1 MNKRFFRGFTR
12 WVPAALGLLAV
23 VATLGGGVSPAR
35 AEEEKEKGF
44 SLFPLYPLGE
54 LGPES
59 RFSDKPSPFLSEGD
73 IPERPP
79 LLLEIGDEFLA
90 PGKLYGGF
98 ELPTGAVWQPRLG
111 VFGTLRT
118 AVQTFDQ
125 GDPERISEWVSRLDL
140 FVNLQL
146 TGTEKLIVGFRPLD
160 RNSFPRFTKYLFEP
174 QEGFRPDFGGDVRTL
189 FFEGDFGSLFPNLDK
204 KGVKLIDYGFSVGRQ
219 IINFQEGILINDTI
233 DTVGIVRNNL
243 HIIPGFSNVR
253 ITGLYAWDSVSRPSR
268 AGFTGRAPEVNLF
281 GLFTQGDAATST
293 FALDAIYVESDQAN
307 SEAFYIGGSAIQRI
321 GKFNTALRVNS
332 SFAMDDETALVGDG
346 TLFSLELSFTP
357 QRSDDVVYLNSFW
370 ALGTMTQAAREPIVG
385 GPLAS
390 LGINFA
396 SPSIGDHLSELSSF
410 ANDAVGGALGYQAFW
425 DSHRRNLVLE
435 VAGRLDTE
443 GDDATGFDGVALG
456 AQFQQAIGQ
465 RVQLQIDAFVAFQET
480 QNLASGGRFEI
491 LVQF

>member
-1 MNKRFFRGFTR
+1 MNWLNWHR
-12 WVPAALGLLAV
+12 LM
-23 VATLGGGVSPAR
+23 AR
-35 AEEEKEKGF
+35 ASVVVGIVAATTLIGVAPSQGEEKKEKGF

-54 LGPES
+54 ISHES
-59 RFSDKPSPFLSEGD
+59 RFSDEPSPFLSDGEDG
-73 IPERPP
+73 IPPRPG
-79 LLLEIGDEFLA
+79 LLLELGDKFLSE
-90 PGKLYGGF
+90 GKLSPGF

-125 GDPERISEWVSRLDL
+125 GDPERISEWVNRLDL
-140 FVNLQL
+140 FANLQL
-146 TGTEKLIVGFRPLD
+146 TGTEKLIVGFRPFD

-189 FFEGDFGSLFPNLDK
+189 FFEGDFGSVFPNLDK

-219 IINFQEGILINDTI
+219 IINFQEGILINDTV
-233 DTVGIVRNNL
+233 DAVGIVRNNL
-243 HIIPGFSNVR
+243 HIFPGFSNVR

-268 AGFTGRAPEVNLF
+268 AGVTGRAPEVDMF
-281 GLFTQGDAATST
+281 GLFTQGDTPIST
-293 FALDAIYVESDQAN
+293 VALDMIYVDGDQAN
-307 SEAFYIGGSAIQRI
+307 TEAFYIGGSAIQRI
-321 GKFNTALRVNS
+321 GHFNTAFRVNS
-332 SFAMDDETALVGDG
+332 SFAQDADTPQVADG
-346 TLFSLELSFTP
+346 TMFSAEISYTP
-357 QRSDDVVYLNSFW
+357 ERSDDVVYLNTFW
-370 ALGTMTQAAREPIVG
+370 ALGTLTQAAREPIVG

-410 ANDAVGGALGYQAFW
+410 ANDTVGGALGYQAFW
-425 DSHRRNLVLE
+425 DNHRRNLVLE
-435 VAGRLDTE
+435 VAGRVDTE

-465 RVQLQIDAFVAFQET
+465 HVQLQLDAFVAFQET
-480 QNLASGGRFEI
+480 QNLASGGRVEI